1 MIRDLSVENINDRTC
16 EFRNMIR
23 RSSKGE
29 ANGLPDQDEAFRE
42 SPSKLLVNPGWAH
55 DKP

>member
-1 MIRDLSVENINDRTC
+1 VENINDRTC